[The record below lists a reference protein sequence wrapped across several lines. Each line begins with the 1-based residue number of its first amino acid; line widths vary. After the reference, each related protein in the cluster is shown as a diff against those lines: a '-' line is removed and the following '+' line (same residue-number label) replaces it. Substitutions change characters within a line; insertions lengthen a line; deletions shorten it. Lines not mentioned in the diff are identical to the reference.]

1 MKMKPHFFI
10 GILVV
15 CTGLLLALGACRD
28 KPTGP
33 TKAQNG
39 QAAAAVEDLLFED
52 AGQLPTGLSF
62 EGTFLQGARWQS
74 PDATYW
80 AAVSK
85 YEEGTFFSPGWVSRL
100 NIYLYE
106 MRGEQ
111 LAGRTSFQVEAP
123 NIYSVASLEE
133 GKSQLAS
140 FSSIGKAFSIVY
152 SICPDGE
159 DPCSIYA
166 SVLNRAGK
174 YDFQVQADVDPEVY
188 LENRAVM
195 MQGVPDEVQEHFVK
209 QLFPGR

>member
-1 MKMKPHFFI
+1 MKMKLHFFI
-10 GILVV
+10 GTLIVCSGLVF
-15 CTGLLLALGACRD
+15 TLGGCRD

-33 TKAQNG
+33 AITQNG
-39 QAAAAVEDLLFED
+39 QAAAAAEDLLFED
-52 AGQLPTGLSF
+52 ASQLPAGLSF
-62 EGTFLQGARWQS
+62 EGAFLQGARWQS

-85 YEEGTFFSPGWVSRL
+85 HEEGAFFSPGWVSRL

-111 LAGRTSFQVEAP
+111 LAGRTSFQVVAP
-123 NIYSVASLEE
+123 NIYSVASLEG
-133 GKSQLAS
+133 GKSQLAN

-166 SVLNRAGK
+166 TVFNRSGK
-174 YDFQVQADVDPEVY
+174 YDFQVQSGIDPAVY
-188 LENRAVM
+188 IDNRAVM
-195 MQGVPDEVQEHFVK
+195 MQGVPEEVQAHFLK
-209 QLFPGR
+209 QLFPGQ